1 MSLPTSSWSRS
12 STTPPYLPSPK
23 IKWSLRE
30 TKIAL
35 PYSVPPIIQQGTIY
49 VVGLL
54 LAPLVNSFGE
64 AVIASYVVSS
74 QIQGLIGAVYGNAS
88 RAVSNYTAQCAGGPF
103 ENADKRR
110 RMRLGIGV
118 GLVQSIS
125 FSLVLLIPCMLAPEW
140 IASVFFAE
148 GSAQESIAL
157 TVYFERVFL
166 PCTLFNAVTNL
177 FHGVFR
183 AVKAK
188 GLLIFSTVFSSV
200 VRLAVSYPLTV
211 QYGLNG
217 FWAGMAI
224 SWGAEVLML
233 IVVYFKS
240 WWIPRE
246 LREFTCAP
254 E

>member
-1 MSLPTSSWSRS
+1 
-12 STTPPYLPSPK
+12 
-23 IKWSLRE
+23 
-30 TKIAL
+30 
-35 PYSVPPIIQQGTIY
+35 
-49 VVGLL
+49 
-54 LAPLVNSFGE
+54 
-64 AVIASYVVSS
+64 
-74 QIQGLIGAVYGNAS
+74 
-88 RAVSNYTAQCAGGPF
+88 
-103 ENADKRR
+103 
-110 RMRLGIGV
+110 MRLGIGV

-217 FWAGMAI
+217 FWAGMGI

-246 LREFTCAP
+246 LRESTCAP